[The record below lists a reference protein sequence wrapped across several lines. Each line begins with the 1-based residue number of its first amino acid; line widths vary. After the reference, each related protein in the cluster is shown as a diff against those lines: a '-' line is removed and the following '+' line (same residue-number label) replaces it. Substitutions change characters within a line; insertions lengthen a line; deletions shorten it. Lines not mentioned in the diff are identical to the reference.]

1 MAFMFDYSSD
11 AQLVLSNGSNGF
23 IQDLRITDSISA
35 LSFLLFA
42 NYHVCR
48 IAQRFACDT
57 KILLG
62 LSLSLPL
69 SLPVFLSLFC
79 CVPVTQDEQIRCGT
93 YIFEGFYSAD
103 FRYYAMCNNFEL
115 RKINIVCLKRI
126 IKKLRI

>member
-1 MAFMFDYSSD
+1 MVWHGIMFDYSSD
-11 AQLVLSNGSNGF
+11 AQLVLLNGSNGF
-23 IQDLRITDSISA
+23 IQGLRITDSISA

-69 SLPVFLSLFC
+69 SFFLSFA
-79 CVPVTQDEQIRCGT
+79 VPVTQDEQIRCGT